1 MYLKNL
7 FTYQKGSVLPTVIVV
22 SLVIFISLSGLLML
36 WGQEMLLF
44 TRTQRLQQARADVES
59 AATIRRLYPTNR
71 LLLAAD
77 GYQLY
82 DSVPQSRVFVRCEP
96 WGLYEL
102 QHIASSDTLVR
113 TCHIVGGEFDP
124 DRTLFY
130 ADNRTPVTLAG
141 TTRLQGNLYLP
152 ERGVMYGRVGADF
165 YHGEPIP
172 RTVVRGAD
180 SSLPDPDPAAV
191 SRIDSLIDVLSHTSI
206 AREAITDSCA
216 VSFIHDSTRL
226 LLLATPYLA
235 DCVLQGRIVVQCDSL
250 YIDSTSL
257 LCHPLV
263 VAHKIIVG
271 PGAHL
276 SAQLFARDTV
286 VVGPRAV
293 LEYPSGIYAGSY
305 VELDEHAEV
314 NGYVVVRDTVQRE
327 KMSPAYRQGL
337 TARLRGGLYVEG
349 AAQLQGIISG
359 KVFVEQAAYFSAE
372 GYYRDMIYDFTLLQ
386 NPVTAQPLWL
396 AGCDTLHRKEAVCV
410 D

>member
-1 MYLKNL
+1 MKDL

-22 SLVIFISLSGLLML
+22 SLVIFISLLGLLML

-59 AATIRRLYPTNR
+59 AATIRRMYPTNR

-165 YHGEPIP
+165 YCGEPVP
-172 RTVVRGAD
+172 RTVMHCANRR
-180 SSLPDPDPAAV
+180 LPDPDPLTV
-191 SRIDSLIDVLSHTSI
+191 CRIDSLMNTVAFTSI
-206 AREAITDSCA
+206 AREPIPDSLE
-216 VSFIHDSTRL
+216 VSFIHDSTRIL
-226 LLLATPYLA
+226 PSATPYLA
-235 DCVLQGRIVVQCDSL
+235 GCVLRGRIVVQCDSL
-250 YIDSTSL
+250 YIDSTSR

-271 PGAHL
+271 PGTHL

-305 VELDEHAEV
+305 VELGEHAEV
-314 NGYVVVRDTVQRE
+314 NGYVVVRDTVLR
-327 KMSPAYRQGL
+327 KRLLPAYSQAR

-372 GYYRDMIYDFTLLQ
+372 GYYQDMIYDFTLLQ
-386 NPVTAQPLWL
+386 NPVTALPLWL
-396 AGCDTLHRKEAVCV
+396 AGSDTLHRKEAVCV